1 VGYRDPETLKGS
13 TGALDHIAL
22 AVTGRAAMLER
33 CGRGNV
39 SFFERTVPTLGLH
52 QVFIK
57 DPNGVT
63 IELNF
68 PASEAPQAQKAA
80 AAAT

>member
-1 VGYRDPETLKGS
+1 
-13 TGALDHIAL
+13 
-22 AVTGRAAMLER
+22 
-33 CGRGNV
+33 
-39 SFFERTVPTLGLH
+39 LH

-68 PASEAPQAQKAA
+68 PASESSSTQDAA
-80 AAAT
+80 AA

>member
-1 VGYRDPETLKGS
+1 
-13 TGALDHIAL
+13 
-22 AVTGRAAMLER
+22 MLEQ
-33 CGRGNV
+33 CRGNV
-39 SFFERTVPTLGLH
+39 SYFERTVPAVGLH

-68 PASEAPQAQKAA
+68 PASEAPQVHS
-80 AAAT
+80 AATTATA